1 MPLKAQ
7 SQNKQTNQ
15 KKKKAIWWFFKL
27 GPGLEAASCPSSLLM
42 SCKKC
47 LAGPWCSVVIRGAP
61 PGAGGASGLAPSRQE
76 QEDFWQRPWRCSA
89 AVAGSER
96 GCRVRNQGNQG
107 IWGGLCGR
115 AEHPPPRPGGVGP
128 PTTPIVGVG
137 APDPF
142 PSAYLEPEGT

>member
-1 MPLKAQ
+1 M
-7 SQNKQTNQ
+7 
-15 KKKKAIWWFFKL
+15 
-27 GPGLEAASCPSSLLM
+27 EAASCPSSLLM

-76 QEDFWQRPWRCSA
+76 QEDFWQRPWQCSA

-96 GCRVRNQGNQG
+96 GCRVRNQGNQR

-115 AEHPPPRPGGVGP
+115 AEHPHLSLVGWDPPPPRLWVWEPQTLFLQLIWSQKGP
-128 PTTPIVGVG
+128 DFWQGQKCCFRLTRGQIFDRFFVV
-137 APDPF
+137 
-142 PSAYLEPEGT
+142 S